1 MKKRLL
7 ALLCAFSILLPSV
20 AFAKSADPNKND
32 VVYGA
37 ALSEE
42 QINQMNETFGVGKND
57 ENLNYTKASGSDL
70 QKYLGYYTDDSNMIS
85 SVYIK
90 KLPENSGIKVNIV
103 TPANI
108 TSITQGQYTNAAI
121 TAGISDAD
129 IYVAS
134 PKPVTGE
141 SALVGVY
148 VAMELSGE
156 NVDPNRAKVAQD
168 ELETVNE
175 IAEENKNNS
184 DFDPSDLDKVVIEVK
199 QKLAD
204 HKEETGEAAD
214 ANQINIYIQDA
225 LKDVNLENILSDNNI
240 NILINYFDK
249 YQNSSAIDSEEV
261 REDLMKFG
269 NELANNAGKF
279 YNDNKDSIDS
289 IAKEAQDSGLLDSLL
304 NFFRQIGNSFIRI
317 FGSSNDSN
325 DNN

>member
-7 ALLCAFSILLPSV
+7 ALLCVFSILVPSL
-20 AFAKSADPNKND
+20 AFAKSADPKKND

-42 QINQMNETFGVGKND
+42 QIDQMNRAFGIEKND
-57 ENLNYTKASGSDL
+57 ENLNYTRALGSDL
-70 QKYLGYYTDDSNMIS
+70 EKYLGYSTADSNMIS

-90 KLPENSGIKVNIV
+90 KLAEKSGIKVNIV

-148 VAMELSGE
+148 VAMDQSGQK
-156 NVDPNRAKVAQD
+156 VDPERAKVAQV

-175 IAEENKNNS
+175 ISNDNKDKANFNTA
-184 DFDPSDLDKVVIEVK
+184 DLDKLVIEVK

-204 HKEETGEAAD
+204 HKEETGQAASSD
-214 ANQINIYIQDA
+214 QIGSYIQDA
-225 LKDVNLENILSDNNI
+225 LKDVNLENVLSDNNI
-240 NILINYFDK
+240 NILVNFFNK
-249 YQNSSAIDSEEV
+249 YQDSSAIDSKEV
-261 REDLMKFG
+261 RENLIKFG
-269 NELANNAGKF
+269 NELADNANKF
-279 YNDNKDSIDS
+279 YNENKESIDN
-289 IAKEAQDSGLLDSLL
+289 ITKEAQDSGLLDSILD
-304 NFFRQIGNSFIRI
+304 FFRSIINSFARI
-317 FGSSNDSN
+317 FSK
-325 DNN
+325 NN

>member
-7 ALLCAFSILLPSV
+7 TLVCVLTILLPSIS
-20 AFAKSADPNKND
+20 FAKSADSNKND

-42 QINQMNETFGVGKND
+42 QINQMNDAFGVEKND
-57 ENLNYTKASGSDL
+57 SNLNYSRASGSDL
-70 QKYLGYYTDDSNMIS
+70 QKYLGYYTDNSNMIS

-90 KLPENSGIKVNIV
+90 KLPEKSGIKVNIV
-103 TPANI
+103 TPTNI

-121 TAGISDAD
+121 TAGISDAE

-148 VAMELSGE
+148 VAMDLSGE
-156 NVDPNRAKVAQD
+156 KVDPERAKVAQD
-168 ELETVNE
+168 ELEAVNE
-175 IAEENKNNS
+175 ISKENEGKDN
-184 DFDPSDLDKVVIEVK
+184 FKPEDLDKVVIEVK

-204 HKEETGEAAD
+204 HKEETGQAAD
-214 ANQINIYIQDA
+214 ANQIGIYIQDA
-225 LKDVNLENILSDNNI
+225 LKDVNLQNVLSDNNI

-261 REDLMKFG
+261 RENLMKFG
-269 NELANNAGKF
+269 NELADNANKF
-279 YNDNKDSIDS
+279 YNDNKESIDN

-304 NFFRQIGNSFIRI
+304 NFFKSIANSFVNI
-317 FGSSNDSN
+317 FSGNND
-325 DNN
+325 

>member
-7 ALLCAFSILLPSV
+7 TLVCVLSILLPSIS
-20 AFAKSADPNKND
+20 FAKSADSNKND

-42 QINQMNETFGVGKND
+42 QINQMNDAFGVEKND
-57 ENLNYTKASGSDL
+57 SNINYSRASGSDL
-70 QKYLGYYTDDSNMIS
+70 QKYLGYYTDNSNMIS

-90 KLPENSGIKVNIV
+90 KLPEKSGIKVNIV
-103 TPANI
+103 TPTNI

-121 TAGISDAD
+121 TAGISDAE

-148 VAMELSGE
+148 VAMDLSGE
-156 NVDPNRAKVAQD
+156 KVDPERAKVAQD
-168 ELETVNE
+168 ELEAVNE
-175 IAEENKNNS
+175 ISKENEGKDN
-184 DFDPSDLDKVVIEVK
+184 FKPEDLDKVVIEVK

-204 HKEETGEAAD
+204 HKEETGQAAD
-214 ANQINIYIQDA
+214 ANQIGIYIQDA
-225 LKDVNLENILSDNNI
+225 LKDVNLQNVLSDNNI

-261 REDLMKFG
+261 RENLMKFG
-269 NELANNAGKF
+269 NELADNANKF
-279 YNDNKDSIDS
+279 YNDNKESIDN

-304 NFFRQIGNSFIRI
+304 NFFKSIANSFVSI
-317 FGSSNDSN
+317 FSGNND
-325 DNN
+325 